1 MIMMIV
7 ICDQNDNNDPPV
19 GRWWS
24 PFLWSYNIVG
34 QSREP
39 NDPPIAALCVADLLL
54 TMSHKARRRPNQQSY
69 DDSDGIDIDH
79 LLNLDAVLPKLSD
92 TYTIIVLEVL

>member
-1 MIMMIV
+1 MA
-7 ICDQNDNNDPPV
+7 PV
-19 GRWWS
+19 TNMR
-24 PFLWSYNIVG
+24 YDNIVG

-54 TMSHKARRRPNQQSY
+54 MMSHKARRRPNQQSY
-69 DDSDGIDIDH
+69 DDSGGIGINH
-79 LLNLDAVLPKLSD
+79 LLNLDAVLPRLSD